1 MNLPILGQ
9 NPVLEENAPAESASS
24 EENNGQISPRYKA
37 ELEHQQYRFVG
48 SHSAVKVCGWTKNML
63 RGEGGCYKFKF
74 YGIQSHKCMQMTVN
88 MSCANR
94 CTFCWRGYKAPV
106 MREWNWQ
113 VDEPDFII
121 GEAIAAHLTLLNGF
135 GGNEKVSK
143 TAFEQSKHVGHVALS
158 LTGEPIAYPK
168 INELCKKFHARGIST
183 FLVTNAQYPEAI
195 RNLRTITQLYLS
207 IDAPTEKIL
216 KELDVPLFADFW
228 SRYNASLGAC
238 AEKKYRTT
246 ARMTIVKGIN
256 DVMPET
262 YAQIIRKGDFDFVEI
277 KGYMHVGESQKRLS
291 REHMPTH
298 EYVKEFG
305 NTVLEFLKNDYEFAS
320 EHVPSDVI
328 LLAKKKYNKK
338 TWIDFDKFFE
348 LVNVNN
354 PPENLDAELYSKGT
368 QTVKESEKD
377 LGVQQ

>member
-9 NPVLEENAPAESASS
+9 NPILEDHSS
-24 EENNGQISPRYKA
+24 PEGETLEAGSQISPRYKT
-37 ELEHQQYRFVG
+37 ELEHQQYRMVG
-48 SHSAVKVCGWTKNML
+48 NHSAVKVCGWTKNML

-106 MREWNWQ
+106 SKEWNWK
-113 VDEPDFII
+113 VDEPDLII
-121 GEAIAAHLTLLNGF
+121 DESIKAHLSLLNGF

-143 TAFEQSKHVGHVALS
+143 HAFEQSKHVGHVALS

-168 INELCKKFHARGIST
+168 INELCRKFHERGIST

-195 RNLRTITQLYLS
+195 KNLHTITQLYLS
-207 IDAPTEKIL
+207 LDAPTEKIL
-216 KELDVPLFADFW
+216 KELDVPLFSDYW
-228 SRYNASLGAC
+228 ERYNQSLENC
-238 AEKKYRTT
+238 AQKKYRTT
-246 ARMTIVKGIN
+246 ARLTIVKGIN
-256 DVMPET
+256 DIQPET
-262 YAQIIRKGDFDFVEI
+262 YAQLIMKGDFDFVEI
-277 KGYMHVGESQKRLS
+277 KGYMHVGESQKRLT

-305 NTVLEFLKNDYEFAS
+305 MKVLESLQNDYEFAS

-338 TWIDFDKFFE
+338 TWIDFEKFFE
-348 LVNVNN
+348 LVNVKNV
-354 PPENLDAELYSKGT
+354 PENLDAELYSKGT
-368 QTVKESEKD
+368 QSVKENPND
-377 LGVQQ
+377 YLVVQ